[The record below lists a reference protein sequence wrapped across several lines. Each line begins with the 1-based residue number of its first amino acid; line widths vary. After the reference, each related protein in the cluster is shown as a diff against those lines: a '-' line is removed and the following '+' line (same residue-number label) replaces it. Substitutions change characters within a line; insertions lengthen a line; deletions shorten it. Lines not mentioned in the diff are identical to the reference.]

1 MFQMMTSL
9 ESAATNAEVA
19 QIYSVGRN
27 ALKSQ
32 LGSMKSVDEVDDL
45 VDEIKE
51 LIEEVSCC
59 LPNFFY
65 DAAYFDAM
73 DPFIPTT
80 TNALPRT
87 GTRLARSDPT
97 PQFRVS
103 TLPWDPR

>member
-51 LIEEVSCC
+51 LIEEVS
-59 LPNFFY
+59 
-65 DAAYFDAM
+65 
-73 DPFIPTT
+73 
-80 TNALPRT
+80 
-87 GTRLARSDPT
+87 
-97 PQFRVS
+97 
-103 TLPWDPR
+103 

>member
-1 MFQMMTSL
+1 MLLQIFQNVWSMFQMMTSL

-32 LGSMKSVDEVDDL
+32 LGSMKSVDEVEDL

-59 LPNFFY
+59 LNKL
-65 DAAYFDAM
+65 
-73 DPFIPTT
+73 FIWYG
-80 TNALPRT
+80 L
-87 GTRLARSDPT
+87 
-97 PQFRVS
+97 F
-103 TLPWDPR
+103 

>member
-32 LGSMKSVDEVDDL
+32 LGSMKSVDEVEDL

-51 LIEEVSCC
+51 LIEEVS
-59 LPNFFY
+59 
-65 DAAYFDAM
+65 
-73 DPFIPTT
+73 
-80 TNALPRT
+80 
-87 GTRLARSDPT
+87 
-97 PQFRVS
+97 
-103 TLPWDPR
+103 